1 MFGLRKTLGSL
12 FGLHQIDET
21 WFGHLE
27 ETLLKADVGIATTD
41 TLISS
46 LRKTAKTQ
54 SINNAEQLKG
64 ILVQEITQLLSP
76 LESPQNPLLTP
87 QSGQKPEVWLI
98 VGVNGAGKT
107 TSIGKLCRHFQAQG
121 KSVLLAA
128 GDTFRAAARN
138 QLKEWGER
146 NHVQVLS
153 QESGDAAAVAHDA
166 IHAAIS
172 RQIDL
177 LFIDTAGR
185 LATQGNLMEELKK
198 VKRVISKVIPD
209 APHQIVLVL
218 DGNTGQNGIAQVLAF
233 RNAIGLQGIIVTKLD
248 GTAKG
253 GVICALSKALET
265 PMESGATSSRTF
277 VYALG
282 KGEGL
287 ADLEP
292 FNAQIYAK
300 EIVE

>member
-12 FGLHQIDET
+12 FGLHPIDES
-21 WFGHLE
+21 WFEQLE
-27 ETLLKADVGIATTD
+27 ETLLKADVGIATTNV
-41 TLISS
+41 LIAS
-46 LRKTAKTQ
+46 LRKLAKPH
-54 SINNAEQLKG
+54 SIQNAEDLKG
-64 ILVQEITQLLSP
+64 LLVQEISRLLAP
-76 LESPQNPLLTP
+76 LENPQNPLLLS
-87 QSGQKPEVWLI
+87 QSNHKPEIWLI

-107 TSIGKLCRHFQAQG
+107 TSIGKLCHHFQVQG

-146 NHVQVLS
+146 NQVQVLS

-172 RQIDL
+172 RQIDV

-198 VKRVISKVIPD
+198 VKRVISKVVPD

-265 PMESGATSSRTF
+265 PPETGTPAFKTF

-287 ADLEP
+287 SDLEP
-292 FNAQIYAK
+292 FNAEAYAK
-300 EIVE
+300 ELVE

>member
-166 IHAAIS
+166 
-172 RQIDL
+172 
-177 LFIDTAGR
+177 
-185 LATQGNLMEELKK
+185 
-198 VKRVISKVIPD
+198 
-209 APHQIVLVL
+209 
-218 DGNTGQNGIAQVLAF
+218 
-233 RNAIGLQGIIVTKLD
+233 
-248 GTAKG
+248 
-253 GVICALSKALET
+253 
-265 PMESGATSSRTF
+265 
-277 VYALG
+277 
-282 KGEGL
+282 
-287 ADLEP
+287 
-292 FNAQIYAK
+292 
-300 EIVE
+300 